1 VLEQARALVAPEPG
15 NDTSSMAERNLLV
28 VLLEDPFTL
37 RLREAIERRGGGKPN
52 VHIVA
57 PARLGPL
64 EWLATDDDDARAE
77 ASVRALAG
85 EWSLAGESEVEGEAG
100 EADPVLAVEDA
111 LHHFPADE
119 ILLAG
124 GASEDGGVEV
134 ALRRFGL
141 PVTRLRESLP
151 VRKRSALR
159 EAIRGLARGHSR
171 ATPFVLFT
179 GVNLALLMF
188 ATLITLVVLLIL

>member
-1 VLEQARALVAPEPG
+1 MASKWGSRARSPG
-15 NDTSSMAERNLLV
+15 RRPR
-28 VLLEDPFTL
+28 DPFKL
-37 RLREAIERRGGGKPN
+37 RLCEAIEQHGGGTPY

-64 EWLATDDDDARAE
+64 EWLATDEDDARAE

-111 LHHFPADE
+111 LRHFPADE

-141 PVTRLRESLP
+141 PVIRVRQSIP
-151 VRKRSALR
+151 VRERSVLR
-159 EAIRGLARGHSR
+159 EAIRGLARGRSR
-171 ATPFVLFT
+171 ATPLVLFP
-179 GVNLALLMF
+179 GVNLALLVL
-188 ATLITLVVLLIL
+188 AALITLVVLFILWLL